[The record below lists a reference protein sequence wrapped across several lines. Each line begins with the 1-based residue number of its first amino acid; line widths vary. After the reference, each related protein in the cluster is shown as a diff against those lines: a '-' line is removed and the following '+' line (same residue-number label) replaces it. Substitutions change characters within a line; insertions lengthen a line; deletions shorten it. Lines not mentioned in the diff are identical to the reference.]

1 MAHRIHRPLPSA
13 SLTIDQQHPKSL
25 FYQQKRQFP
34 HSLVLMIIDIKKFQ
48 RINTLYGY
56 AAGDEILRQVYA
68 VLQKH
73 RQKEEALF
81 RLAEDQFLFF
91 LHDETNEITLE
102 RLLVFDREIYQL
114 HYQGQWLRLLL
125 SFGIH
130 RVQPG
135 DEYQQALDYAD
146 NARRYEPDYSRYSS
160 SYEFSSPA
168 IQDPITQR
176 AQIETWM
183 HPALDKPEFV
193 VFIQPKIGLNDGRI
207 DGGEALIRW
216 YHEGVQVPL
225 HVFLPIF
232 VQNTFIRK
240 IDQLVFDQLCQCFT
254 RWLDQGLPVVPI
266 SCNLSRPSFMDS
278 EYLSE
283 ILTIFN
289 RYALPQS
296 LFEFELSEEIEL
308 NNEVTLLDSMQDIQ
322 KRGFSCSLDDFGSGY
337 SSLSLLSSLPVSTIK
352 LDRSFFNE
360 PLNEKKQIVLR
371 ELLTILHGLGMQTV
385 AEGVESQEYIDFL
398 RTHGCDFV
406 QGFYYSTP
414 VPIPEFERMLIQQP
428 FLHHE
433 QSTRKDCNVKK
444 RAE

>member
-1 MAHRIHRPLPSA
+1 
-13 SLTIDQQHPKSL
+13 
-25 FYQQKRQFP
+25 
-34 HSLVLMIIDIKKFQ
+34 
-48 RINTLYGY
+48 
-56 AAGDEILRQVYA
+56 
-68 VLQKH
+68 
-73 RQKEEALF
+73 
-81 RLAEDQFLFF
+81 
-91 LHDETNEITLE
+91 
-102 RLLVFDREIYQL
+102 
-114 HYQGQWLRLLL
+114 
-125 SFGIH
+125 
-130 RVQPG
+130 
-135 DEYQQALDYAD
+135 
-146 NARRYEPDYSRYSS
+146 
-160 SYEFSSPA
+160 
-168 IQDPITQR
+168 
-176 AQIETWM
+176 
-183 HPALDKPEFV
+183 
-193 VFIQPKIGLNDGRI
+193 
-207 DGGEALIRW
+207 
-216 YHEGVQVPL
+216 
-225 HVFLPIF
+225 
-232 VQNTFIRK
+232 
-240 IDQLVFDQLCQCFT
+240 
-254 RWLDQGLPVVPI
+254 
-266 SCNLSRPSFMDS
+266 MDS

-433 QSTRKDCNVKK
+433 QSTRKDCNV
-444 RAE
+444 